1 MSLQVTNALVAIK
14 SVELARLN
22 KKLKENLYGE
32 IKILRRLRHPHI
44 VALHDCIESGT
55 HINLIMEYCE
65 LGDLS
70 FFIRKRDKLITNP
83 ATHELARKY
92 PMAPNSGLNEVV
104 IRHFLK
110 QLSSALRFLREA
122 NLIHRDV
129 KPQNL
134 LILPSPHFR
143 DTNKLTKQILS
154 ASHDSLTPA
163 AGLPSLPMLKLAD
176 FGFARV
182 LPSTSLAETL
192 CGSPLYMAPE
202 ILRYEK
208 YDAKADLWSV
218 GTVLYE
224 MATGKPPF
232 RAGNHVELLRKIE
245 ASEDLIRF
253 PRECVVT
260 SDMKGL
266 IRALLKRNPVERIS
280 FEDLFRHPII
290 TGPIPGVVE
299 DDIPKPERPVL
310 AETRGLG
317 GIDEGSLVSRRP
329 SLRRYAAEQDQA
341 REPAV
346 PPSPKPRRSSPLATP
361 IEPKPNP
368 LEQVSSPR
376 LSYSPRQE
384 AEEGLGIRR
393 PVVQPSTSAPVRP
406 ISYVDRS
413 RRYSNASMKAPA
425 REAPPPPQELTSRAR
440 PKSAVS
446 RPLTDE
452 EKAAQDV
459 AFERDYIFIDKTA
472 VEVNAL
478 ADQISLYP
486 QQAVSPKSGQI
497 VRRATQQGNPTS
509 TTGAVPGHS
518 SRNSQ
523 GRNDHYRKT
532 SYDKTLS
539 SSPGSTTSV
548 ISKAIQDASLRLFGF
563 KYSPQMLGK
572 GQSPPQIYSPFPA
585 YPTPSV
591 PAGLIMDGKQS
602 APVDEDSRVAQC
614 IEEYAT
620 RSDVVYGFAE
630 VKYKQLIP
638 LAPSIEHGL
647 GGVSADRMGEE
658 DEGLTMDAVVSL
670 SEEALVLYVKAL
682 SLLAKSMDIA
692 SLWWSRKSRTES
704 SNSVH
709 SATRDSVNTQA
720 LGLKI
725 NAAVQWIRGRFNEV
739 LEKAEIVRLKLIEA
753 QKQLP
758 EEHPCHPSN
767 HPPETSAVSNSGA
780 EGVFLSA
787 GISAEKLMYDRAV
800 EMSRTAAINEIAS
813 EDLPGCEISYV
824 TAIRMLEAV
833 LDSDDDHLPKRRVST
848 SSREEKPVVA
858 QDASGDMSSD
868 DKQTVQKS
876 MLLCF
881 LGLIIS
887 MLTRCSGANDQHQA
901 FQSAEEDAR
910 DCRGV
915 ESSATTTATATANR
929 RSAAQRRR
937 HAAQRTD
944 LKGYTVDDLTK
955 EDIRLIII
963 TRSSRPTA
971 GISTPPA
978 LFGLVS
984 GRTWGLVFVRITFR
998 GGTCIGFGVL
1008 YG

>member
-1 MSLQVTNALVAIK
+1 MAERLSSASTRRPRPASDEAIGNFVIDKEIGKGSFAQVYSGRHKVTGALVAIK

-22 KKLKENLYGE
+22 RKLKENLYGE
-32 IKILRRLRHPHI
+32 IKILQRLRHPHI
-44 VALHDCIESGT
+44 VALHDCVESGT

-70 FFIRKRDKLITNP
+70 LFIRKRDKLITNP

-92 PMAPNSGLNEVV
+92 PIAPNSGLHEVV
-104 IRHFLK
+104 TRHFLQ
-110 QLSSALRFLREA
+110 QLASALKFLRSS

-134 LILPSPHFR
+134 LLLPSPQFR
-143 DTNKLTKQILS
+143 ETHKTTKQILS

-202 ILRYEK
+202 ILRYER

-245 ASEDLIRF
+245 ATEDLIKF
-253 PRECVVT
+253 PRESIV
-260 SDMKGL
+260 SADMKAL

-280 FEDLFRHPII
+280 FDDFFNHTVI
-290 TGPIPGVVE
+290 TSPIPGLVE
-299 DDIPKPERPVL
+299 DDIPRERRPPPPV
-310 AETRGLG
+310 AETPEELGL
-317 GIDEGSLVSRRP
+317 SRRL
-329 SLRRYAAEQDQA
+329 SLRRHGAEQEPG
-341 REPAV
+341 REPGA

-361 IEPKPNP
+361 IETKPNP
-368 LEQVSSPR
+368 MEQPASPR
-376 LSYSPRQE
+376 LSYSPRME

-393 PVVQPSTSAPVRP
+393 HVAQPSTSAPVRP

-413 RRYSNASMKAPA
+413 RRYSNASMKAPT
-425 REAPPPPQELTSRAR
+425 REVQQELSTRAR
-440 PKSAVS
+440 AESAAS
-446 RPLTDE
+446 RPLTEE
-452 EKAAQDV
+452 EKTAQDV
-459 AFERDYIFIDKTA
+459 AFERDYIFVDKTA

-478 ADQISLYP
+478 ADQISLYRQP
-486 QQAVSPKSGQI
+486 QSPKSGQI
-497 VRRATQQGNPTS
+497 VRRPAQQGNPS
-509 TTGAVPGHS
+509 GALPTLS
-518 SRNSQ
+518 PRNQQ
-523 GRNDHYRKT
+523 GRTDHYRKT

-539 SSPGSTTSV
+539 SSPGTATSV

-563 KYSPQMLGK
+563 KYSPHVLGK
-572 GQSPPQIYSPFPA
+572 GQSPPQIYSPFPT
-585 YPTPSV
+585 YPTPTT
-591 PAGLIMDGKQS
+591 PAGLIMDGGGGKQS

-638 LAPSIEHGL
+638 LAPSTEHGL
-647 GGVSADRMGEE
+647 GGVPADRMGEE
-658 DEGLTMDAVVSL
+658 DEGLTVDAIVAL

-692 SLWWSRKSRTES
+692 SLWWSRKNRAADAGTNGAGS
-704 SNSVH
+704 SAGVSSGSPH
-709 SATRDSVNTQA
+709 SASRESVNTQA

-725 NAAVQWIRGRFNEV
+725 NAAVQWIRARFNEV
-739 LEKAEIVRLKLIEA
+739 LEKAEVVRLKLIEA

-758 EEHPCHPSN
+758 EEHPSHPGN
-767 HPPETSAVSNSGA
+767 HAV

-787 GISAEKLMYDRAV
+787 DISAEKLMYDRAV

-833 LDSDDDHLPKRRVST
+833 LESEEGHLPRRRVS
-848 SSREEKPVVA
+848 
-858 QDASGDMSSD
+858 ASGAEGEKVGGGNGEGSGEMSSD
-868 DKQTVQKS
+868 DKQTILKMVQMINS
-876 MLLCF
+876 RL
-881 LGLIIS
+881 
-887 MLTRCSGANDQHQA
+887 ANLRKKMHAIAAASKAQQ
-901 FQSAEEDAR
+901 QMSAR
-910 DCRGV
+910 
-915 ESSATTTATATANR
+915 R
-929 RSAAQRRR
+929 RSGDV
-937 HAAQRTD
+937 TP
-944 LKGYTVDDLTK
+944 
-955 EDIRLIII
+955 
-963 TRSSRPTA
+963 RSVPT
-971 GISTPPA
+971 
-978 LFGLVS
+978 
-984 GRTWGLVFVRITFR
+984 
-998 GGTCIGFGVL
+998 
-1008 YG
+1008 

>member
-1 MSLQVTNALVAIK
+1 
-14 SVELARLN
+14 
-22 KKLKENLYGE
+22 
-32 IKILRRLRHPHI
+32 
-44 VALHDCIESGT
+44 
-55 HINLIMEYCE
+55 MEYCE

-70 FFIRKRDKLITNP
+70 LFIRKRDKLITNS

-92 PMAPNSGLNEVV
+92 PVAPNSGLNEVV
-104 IRHFLK
+104 TRHFLK
-110 QLSSALRFLREA
+110 QLASALQFLRGS

-134 LILPSPHFR
+134 LLLPSPQWR
-143 DTNKLTKQILS
+143 ESNKMVKQILS

-202 ILRYEK
+202 ILRYER

-218 GTVLYE
+218 GTVLFE

-245 ASEDLIRF
+245 ATEDVIRF
-253 PRECVVT
+253 PRESIV
-260 SDMKGL
+260 SQDMKHL

-280 FEDLFRHPII
+280 FEDFFDHPVI
-290 TGPIPGVVE
+290 TGPIPGLVE
-299 DDIPKPERPVL
+299 DDIPKEQRPSSSRPEEL
-310 AETRGLG
+310 GL
-317 GIDEGSLVSRRP
+317 LRRE
-329 SLRRYAAEQDQA
+329 SLRRYPTEQD
-341 REPAV
+341 REPGV
-346 PPSPKPRRSSPLATP
+346 PPSPRPRRSSPLATP

-368 LEQVSSPR
+368 LEQLVSPR

-393 PVVQPSTSAPVRP
+393 PVAQPSTSAPVRA

-413 RRYSNASMKAPA
+413 RRYSNASIKAPP
-425 REAPPPPQELTSRAR
+425 RDMQPPAHELANRAR
-440 PKSAVS
+440 ASSTAS
-446 RPLTDE
+446 RPLTEE
-452 EKAAQDV
+452 EKAAEDV

-472 VEVNAL
+472 VQVNAL
-478 ADQISLYP
+478 ADQISLYRQP
-486 QQAVSPKSGQI
+486 QSPKSGQI

-509 TTGAVPGHS
+509 TTGAVPS
-518 SRNSQ
+518 PPSRT

-539 SSPGSTTSV
+539 SSPGSATSV
-548 ISKAIQDASLRLFGF
+548 ISKAIQDASLRLLGF
-563 KYSPQMLGK
+563 KYSPHVLIK
-572 GQSPPQIYSPFPA
+572 GQSPPQMYNPFPA
-585 YPTPSV
+585 YPATAA

-630 VKYKQLIP
+630 VKYKQLVP
-638 LAPSIEHGL
+638 LAPSTEHGL
-647 GGVSADRMGEE
+647 GGVPADRMGEE

-704 SNSVH
+704 NNSAH
-709 SATRDSVNTQA
+709 SATRDSVNSQA

-725 NAAVQWIRGRFNEV
+725 NAAVQWIRSRFNEV

-758 EEHPCHPSN
+758 EEHPSHPSN
-767 HPPETSAVSNSGA
+767 HPTETGTVANSGV

-833 LDSDDDHLPKRRVST
+833 LDSDDDHLPARRVSV
-848 SSREEKPVVA
+848 SSKDEKPVAA
-858 QDASGDMSSD
+858 QDASGEMSSD

-876 MLLCF
+876 KPA
-881 LGLIIS
+881 I
-887 MLTRCSGANDQHQA
+887 HPPP
-901 FQSAEEDAR
+901 
-910 DCRGV
+910 
-915 ESSATTTATATANR
+915 NR
-929 RSAAQRRR
+929 RSC
-937 HAAQRTD
+937 
-944 LKGYTVDDLTK
+944 
-955 EDIRLIII
+955 RL
-963 TRSSRPTA
+963 
-971 GISTPPA
+971 
-978 LFGLVS
+978 
-984 GRTWGLVFVRITFR
+984 
-998 GGTCIGFGVL
+998 C
-1008 YG
+1008 

>member
-1 MSLQVTNALVAIK
+1 MAERPSSALTKRVKAGGDAAIGQFYVDKEIGKGSFAHVYSGRHKVTNALVAIK

-22 KKLKENLYGE
+22 KKLKDNLYQE
-32 IKILRRLRHPHI
+32 IKILKRLRHPHI
-44 VALHDCIESGT
+44 VALHDCVESVT

-70 FFIRKRDKLITNP
+70 LFIKKREKLITNS

-92 PMAPNSGLNEVV
+92 PVAPNSGLNEVV

-110 QLSSALRFLREA
+110 QLTSAVKFLRKLD
-122 NLIHRDV
+122 LIHRDI

-134 LILPSPHFR
+134 LLLPSPQWR
-143 DTNKLTKQILS
+143 EANKMVKQILS
-154 ASHDSLTPA
+154 ASHDSLTPT
-163 AGLPSLPMLKLAD
+163 AGVPSLPMLKLAD

-202 ILRYEK
+202 ILRYER
-208 YDAKADLWSV
+208 YDARADLWSV

-224 MATGKPPF
+224 MATGRAPF

-245 ASEDLIRF
+245 NSDDQIRF
-253 PRECVVT
+253 PRECVV
-260 SDMKGL
+260 SSEIKSL
-266 IRALLKRNPVERIS
+266 IRALLKRNPVDRIA
-280 FEDLFRHPII
+280 FEDFFDHSVI
-290 TGPIPGVVE
+290 TGPIPGLVE
-299 DDIPKPERPVL
+299 DDIPKPVELKV
-310 AETRGLG
+310 A
-317 GIDEGSLVSRRP
+317 EGSTGRRDEPLTLSRRQ
-329 SLRRYAAEQDQA
+329 SLRRLPTEQEVP
-341 REPAV
+341 REPGF
-346 PPSPKPRRSSPLATP
+346 PSSSPKPHRSSPLATP
-361 IEPKPNP
+361 IESKPNP
-368 LEQVSSPR
+368 LEQVFTSR

-384 AEEGLGIRR
+384 GEGLGIRR
-393 PVVQPSTSAPVRP
+393 PTVQPSTSAPVRP

-413 RRYSNASMKAPA
+413 RRYSNASTKAPTMVQPPS
-425 REAPPPPQELTSRAR
+425 EAGAEGTKQVRR
-440 PKSAVS
+440 KSATS
-446 RPLTDE
+446 RPLTEE
-452 EKAAQDV
+452 EKTAQDV

-486 QQAVSPKSGQI
+486 QPSRSPKSGAI

-509 TTGAVPGHS
+509 TTGAVPSH
-518 SRNSQ
+518 SRNQ
-523 GRNDHYRKT
+523 GANDHSRKT

-539 SSPGSTTSV
+539 NSPNTTTSV

-563 KYSPQMLGK
+563 KYAPALLGK

-630 VKYKQLIP
+630 VKYKQLVP
-638 LAPSIEHGL
+638 LAPSTEHGL
-647 GGVSADRMGEE
+647 GGVPTDRMGE
-658 DEGLTMDAVVSL
+658 DDDGLTVEAVVAL

-692 SLWWSRKSRTES
+692 SLWWSRKSRSES
-704 SNSVH
+704 SSAH
-709 SATRDSVNTQA
+709 SATRESGNTQSLA
-720 LGLKI
+720 LKI
-725 NAAVQWIRGRFNEV
+725 NAAVQWIRSRFNEV
-739 LEKAEIVRLKLIEA
+739 LEKAEIVRLKLIDA

-758 EEHPCHPSN
+758 EEHPSHPGN
-767 HPPETSAVSNSGA
+767 HPPEATTVTNSGA

-833 LDSDDDHLPKRRVST
+833 IDSDDDHMLPKRRVST
-848 SSREEKPVVA
+848 SSTREEKPVVGVA
-858 QDASGDMSSD
+858 QEGSGEMSSD
-868 DKQTVQKS
+868 DKMMVQK
-876 MLLCF
+876 M
-881 LGLIIS
+881 IQMIS
-887 MLTRCSGANDQHQA
+887 TRLTSLRKKMHAIAAASKAQQQQQQLVA
-901 FQSAEEDAR
+901 AR
-910 DCRGV
+910 
-915 ESSATTTATATANR
+915 R
-929 RSAAQRRR
+929 RSGDV
-937 HAAQRTD
+937 TP
-944 LKGYTVDDLTK
+944 
-955 EDIRLIII
+955 
-963 TRSSRPTA
+963 RSVPT
-971 GISTPPA
+971 
-978 LFGLVS
+978 
-984 GRTWGLVFVRITFR
+984 
-998 GGTCIGFGVL
+998 
-1008 YG
+1008 

>member
-1 MSLQVTNALVAIK
+1 LRSVAVGLCRTWLTCCYKVTGALVAIK

-32 IKILRRLRHPHI
+32 IKILKRLRHPHI
-44 VALHDCIESGT
+44 VALHDCVESGT

-70 FFIRKRDKLITNP
+70 LFIKKRDKLITNP
-83 ATHELARKY
+83 GTHELARKY
-92 PMAPNSGLNEVV
+92 PVAPNSGLNEVV

-110 QLSSALRFLREA
+110 QLTSAIRFLREA

-134 LILPSPHFR
+134 LLLPSPQFR
-143 DTNKLTKQILS
+143 EANKMHKQILS

-202 ILRYEK
+202 ILRYER

-224 MATGKPPF
+224 MATGRPPF

-245 ASEDLIRF
+245 ASEDVIRF
-253 PRECVVT
+253 SKDCVV
-260 SDMKGL
+260 SSEVKGL
-266 IRALLKRNPVERIS
+266 IRALLKRNPVERVS
-280 FEDLFRHPII
+280 FEDYFNHSVI
-290 TGPIPGVVE
+290 TGPIPGLVE

-310 AETRGLG
+310 AETRIST
-317 GIDEGSLVSRRP
+317 GINDPSLMSRRP
-329 SLRRYAAEQDQA
+329 SLRRYAAEQESA
-341 REPAV
+341 REPGV

-368 LEQVSSPR
+368 LEQIASPR

-413 RRYSNASMKAPA
+413 RRYSNASTKAPA
-425 REAPPPPQELTSRAR
+425 RDAQTPSHEGSSRAR
-440 PKSAVS
+440 PKSAVI

-459 AFERDYIFIDKTA
+459 AFERDYIIIDKTA

-486 QQAVSPKSGQI
+486 QQAQPPKSGQI
-497 VRRATQQGNPTS
+497 VRRATQQGYPTS
-509 TTGAVPGHS
+509 TTGAVPSH
-518 SRNSQ
+518 SRNPQ
-523 GRNDHYRKT
+523 GGRNDHYRKA
-532 SYDKTLS
+532 SHDKTLS

-563 KYSPQMLGK
+563 KYSPQMLSK

-585 YPTPSV
+585 YPTPST

-614 IEEYAT
+614 IEDYAT

-630 VKYKQLIP
+630 VKYKQLVP

-647 GGVSADRMGEE
+647 GGVPADRMGEE
-658 DEGLTMDAVVSL
+658 EEGLTMDAVVSL

-720 LGLKI
+720 LALKI
-725 NAAVQWIRGRFNEV
+725 NAAVQWIRSRFNEV
-739 LEKAEIVRLKLIEA
+739 LEKAEIVRLRLVEA

-758 EEHPCHPSN
+758 EEHPSHPSN
-767 HPPETSAVSNSGA
+767 RPFETSALGGSSGA
-780 EGVFLSA
+780 VAVFPSL

-848 SSREEKPVVA
+848 SSKDEQPVAA
-858 QDASGDMSSD
+858 QDASDEMSSD
-868 DKQTVQKS
+868 DKQAVQKS
-876 MLLCF
+876 KSASF
-881 LGLIIS
+881 LWCVWI
-887 MLTRCSGANDQHQA
+887 
-901 FQSAEEDAR
+901 
-910 DCRGV
+910 
-915 ESSATTTATATANR
+915 
-929 RSAAQRRR
+929 
-937 HAAQRTD
+937 
-944 LKGYTVDDLTK
+944 
-955 EDIRLIII
+955 
-963 TRSSRPTA
+963 
-971 GISTPPA
+971 
-978 LFGLVS
+978 
-984 GRTWGLVFVRITFR
+984 
-998 GGTCIGFGVL
+998 
-1008 YG
+1008 YGC